1 MEVHVMKARTA
12 VILAGAILAAAC
24 LTAQDPAEAPRI
36 QIAILLDT
44 SNSMDGLIDQ
54 ARSQLWKVVNGLAT
68 ASKDGLEPDLE
79 VALYEYGN
87 NSLSKEDGYI
97 RLVLPL
103 TTDLDRVSEE
113 LFALTTNGGDEYC
126 GHVIQRAVADLD
138 WSDSFDDMKAI
149 FIAGNE
155 PFTQGSVDYRD
166 SCGDA
171 IDRGI
176 VVSTIH
182 CGTLAEGERTGW
194 RDGALLADG
203 SYMAIDQ
210 NTAVAHVA
218 APQDDE
224 IARLGSELN
233 DTYVPYGADGP
244 MGAGRQGAED
254 SKAST
259 VAPGTATQR
268 AVFKSSKHYKN
279 ASWDLVDAVKQG
291 EASLEELEPEELP
304 EKMRG
309 MTPEEQQVFLDGQ
322 QQRREQLQQR
332 IQELNDARKKYVA
345 AKQKEAAEKGKDT
358 LDVAMIQSIQEQAKK
373 KNFDLE

>member
-1 MEVHVMKARTA
+1 MKAIT
-12 VILAGAILAAAC
+12 VIILAGALLIGSCLAA
-24 LTAQDPAEAPRI
+24 QEDAEGPRI

-54 ARSQLWKVVNGLAT
+54 ARSQLWKIVNELAT
-68 ASKDGLEPDLE
+68 ASKDGEEPVLE
-79 VALYEYGN
+79 VALFEYGN
-87 NSLSKEDGYI
+87 NRLSRDDGYI

-103 TTDLDRVSEE
+103 TTDLDKVSEE

-126 GHVIQRAVADLD
+126 GHVIQEAVAELE
-138 WSDSFDDMKAI
+138 WSDSGDDMKAI

-155 PFTQGSVDYRD
+155 PFTQGGVDYRD
-166 SCGDA
+166 SCRDA

-194 RDGALLADG
+194 KDGALLADG
-203 SYMAIDQ
+203 NYMAIDQ

-233 DTYVPYGADGP
+233 DTYVAFGAA
-244 MGAGRQGAED
+244 GAVGQTRQNEED
-254 SKAST
+254 SKAGR
-259 VAPGTATQR
+259 VAPGVATQR
-268 AVFKSSKHYKN
+268 AVFKSSVHYKN

-291 EASLEELEPEELP
+291 EVELEDLEEEELP
-304 EKMRG
+304 ENMRG
-309 MTPEEQQVFLDGQ
+309 MNAQEQQAFLDA
-322 QQRREQLQQR
+322 QRQKREQLQQK
-332 IQELNDARKKYVA
+332 IQELNAARKEYVA
-345 AKQKEAAEKGKDT
+345 EKQKEAAEEGSET
-358 LDVAMIQSIQEQAKK
+358 LDTAMIKGLKEQAKK
-373 KNFDLE
+373 KQFDLE